1 MGPRSR
7 RAGGLTAALDRGGRL
22 AAAVTLAAAASGCI
36 AYTVASTA
44 VDVAAGAVSVT
55 ADVVTGTV
63 DLVVPD
69 GDDDED

>member
-1 MGPRSR
+1 MGPSSR
-7 RAGGLTAALDRGGRL
+7 RAGDLTRRIERGGRL
-22 AAAVTLAAAASGCI
+22 AAALALAAAGSGCI

-55 ADVVTGTV
+55 TDVVTGTV

-69 GDDDED
+69 GDDED